1 MPIVRWNPE
10 RSIFSLKSDMDR
22 LFDNFF
28 TDRPGQLQ
36 SYSDMTPIVDV
47 EETDQAF
54 LITAEVPGIKKD
66 DIKITFENNY
76 LTISG
81 EKKVEKDRKDKNF
94 HHMERS
100 FGKFSRTLG
109 IPAGVM
115 LDKIEAEYDQGIL
128 NIKIP
133 KAEEAKPKQIEV
145 KVK

>member
-1 MPIVRWNPE
+1 MPVVRWNPE

-28 TDRPGQLQ
+28 TDRSSQLQ
-36 SYSDMTPIVDV
+36 SYTDITPIVDV
-47 EETDQAF
+47 EETDHEF
-54 LITAEVPGIKKD
+54 LISVEIPGIKKD

-81 EKKVEKDRKDKNF
+81 EKKNKKDVKNENF
-94 HHMERS
+94 HHSERS
-100 FGKFSRTLG
+100 YGKFSRTLA

-115 LDKIEAEYDQGIL
+115 LDNIEAEYEQGVL
-128 NIKIP
+128 SVKIP

>member
-1 MPIVRWNPE
+1 MPVIRWNPE

-28 TDRPGQLQ
+28 TDRPNQLQ
-36 SYSDMTPIVDV
+36 SYSDITPIVDV
-47 EETDQAF
+47 EETDHEF
-54 LITAEVPGIKKD
+54 LISVEIPGIKKD

-81 EKKVEKDRKDKNF
+81 EKKTKKDVKKENF
-94 HHMERS
+94 HHSERS
-100 FGKFSRTLG
+100 YGKFSRTLA

-115 LDKIEAEYDQGIL
+115 LDKIEAEYEQGVL
-128 NIKIP
+128 SVKIP

>member
-1 MPIVRWNPE
+1 MAVVRFNPE

-28 TDRPGQLQ
+28 SDRPSQIE
-36 SYSDMTPIVDV
+36 SYSDIIPIVDV
-47 EETDQAF
+47 EETEQEF
-54 LITAEVPGIKKD
+54 LITAELPGIKKD

-81 EKKVEKDRKDKNF
+81 EKKAKKDMKKENY

-100 FGKFSRTLG
+100 YGKFSRTLA

-115 LDKIEAEYDQGIL
+115 LDKIEAEYEQGIL

>member
-1 MPIVRWNPE
+1 MSVVRWNPE

-28 TDRPGQLQ
+28 TDRTSQLQ
-36 SYSDMTPIVDV
+36 SYSDITPIVDV
-47 EETDQAF
+47 EETDQEF
-54 LITAEVPGIKKD
+54 LISVEIPGIKKD

-81 EKKVEKDRKDKNF
+81 EKKIKKDVKKENF

-100 FGKFSRTLG
+100 YGKFSRTLA
-109 IPAGVM
+109 IPAGVK
-115 LDKIEAEYDQGIL
+115 LDKIEAEYEQGVL
-128 NIKIP
+128 NIKVP

>member
-10 RSIFSLKSDMDR
+10 KSIFSLRSDMDR

-28 TDRPGQLQ
+28 ADRPDQLQ
-36 SYSDMTPIVDV
+36 SYSDITPTVDV
-47 EETDQAF
+47 EETDQEF
-54 LITAEVPGIKKD
+54 LITAEIPGIKKD

-81 EKKVEKDRKDKNF
+81 EKKVKKERKDENF
-94 HHMERS
+94 HHMERRY
-100 FGKFSRTLG
+100 GKFSRTLG

-115 LDKIEAEYDQGIL
+115 LDKIEAEYEQGVL
-128 NIKIP
+128 HIKIP

>member
-1 MPIVRWNPE
+1 MPIVRWNPG
-10 RSIFSLKSDMDR
+10 RNIFSLKSDMDR

-28 TDRPGQLQ
+28 SDKTSQLQ
-36 SYSDMTPIVDV
+36 SYSDLTPIVDV
-47 EETDQAF
+47 EETEQEF
-54 LITAEVPGIKKD
+54 LISAEIPGINKD

-81 EKKVEKDRKDKNF
+81 EKKSEKDLKEENF
-94 HHMERS
+94 HHSERS
-100 FGKFSRTLG
+100 YGKFSRTLA

-115 LDKIEAEYDQGIL
+115 LDKIEAEYAQGVL